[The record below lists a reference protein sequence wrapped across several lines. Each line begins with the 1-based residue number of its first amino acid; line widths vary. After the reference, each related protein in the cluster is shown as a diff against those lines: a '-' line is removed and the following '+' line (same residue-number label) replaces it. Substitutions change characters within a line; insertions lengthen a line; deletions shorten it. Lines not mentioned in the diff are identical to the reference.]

1 MINDK
6 TWSPSWA
13 ALDMREY
20 KMPDGVKCL
29 KCIGFGTLIEEK
41 ERAEFSWWRRN
52 SVGCPDCQETGV
64 KPIPESEVIAEGR
77 ES

>member
-1 MINDK
+1 MK
-6 TWSPSWA
+6 SEKPWSLLGE
-13 ALDMREY
+13 ALDMRTY

-29 KCIGFGTLIEEK
+29 KCTGFGTLIEEK